1 LNHLSAIQPL
11 NWSNYDSWMETIEIA
26 LALIEIDLAL
36 TTDALKELR
45 SLCFVMARLPRP
57 LPLVSEISLP

>member
-1 LNHLSAIQPL
+1 
-11 NWSNYDSWMETIEIA
+11 METIEIA